1 VKSARR
7 RVRRSLGEDGWQLT
21 SPQLGN
27 MKYVYLIQST
37 PYPDKKYIGVTQ
49 DLKARLKSHN
59 EGQSSHT
66 SKFKPWKIVT
76 YIAFS
81 NESKA
86 VEFEKYLKSGSG
98 RAFAEKRLW
107 DSVCS
112 GSR

>member
-1 VKSARR
+1 
-7 RVRRSLGEDGWQLT
+7 
-21 SPQLGN
+21 
-27 MKYVYLIQST
+27 MKYVYLIQSI

-86 VEFEKYLKSGSG
+86 VEFEKYLKSGITI
-98 RAFAEKRLW
+98 RMTAAITRIELAR
-107 DSVCS
+107 
-112 GSR
+112 RRYA